1 MKPSIVRHP
10 ILLLTLVIA
19 VCIAGASAAS
29 AEELPKPAEP
39 AARAHL
45 DAGNKAFDEAK
56 AASDASTKTEKF
68 RVAIR
73 EYMAGLAAETKFH
86 YTFYWNLGH
95 AHRQLGEYTR
105 AEFFYRKFLEY
116 APERLTN
123 YRSSAEDF
131 RRMMQADIDKAAAA
145 EQAAALSAA
154 GASSGKSAP
163 DPQGP
168 ALTVLPSPARDAP
181 PETPSWYS
189 DRPAW
194 GLVGVGLAGTVIG
207 GGFLLNS
214 SSLFDQASDEDR
226 QSVKADLEN
235 DARSRRTI
243 GFISGGIGVAF
254 LAAGVIKLSI
264 TPSPS
269 KPASVHVTVGPSS
282 FSFQGSF

>member
-1 MKPSIVRHP
+1 
-10 ILLLTLVIA
+10 
-19 VCIAGASAAS
+19 
-29 AEELPKPAEP
+29 
-39 AARAHL
+39 
-45 DAGNKAFDEAK
+45 
-56 AASDASTKTEKF
+56 
-68 RVAIR
+68 
-73 EYMAGLAAETKFH
+73 
-86 YTFYWNLGH
+86 
-95 AHRQLGEYTR
+95 
-105 AEFFYRKFLEY
+105 
-116 APERLTN
+116 
-123 YRSSAEDF
+123 
-131 RRMMQADIDKAAAA
+131 MMQADIDKAAAA

>member
-1 MKPSIVRHP
+1 MRPFT
-10 ILLLTLVIA
+10 LLWLVIA
-19 VCIAGASAAS
+19 LCVATAETAL

-56 AASDASTKTEKF
+56 AASDESTKAEKF
-68 RVAIR
+68 RAAIR

-123 YRSSAEDF
+123 YRTSAEDF

-154 GASSGKSAP
+154 GGSRGKSAP
-163 DPQGP
+163 DAQG
-168 ALTVLPSPARDAP
+168 AGLNALPSPARGAP
-181 PETPSWYS
+181 PETPPWHS
-189 DRPAW
+189 DRVAW
-194 GLVGVGLAGTVIG
+194 GLVGLGVGGTVIG

-214 SSLFDQASDEDR
+214 SSLFDQATDEDR
-226 QSVKADLEN
+226 QSVKADLESR
-235 DARSRRTI
+235 ARSQRTI
-243 GFISGGIGVAF
+243 GLVSGGVGLAF

-264 TPSPS
+264 TAPSPS
-269 KPASVHVTVGPSS
+269 KPTSVHVTVGPSS
-282 FSFQGSF
+282 FSIQGSF